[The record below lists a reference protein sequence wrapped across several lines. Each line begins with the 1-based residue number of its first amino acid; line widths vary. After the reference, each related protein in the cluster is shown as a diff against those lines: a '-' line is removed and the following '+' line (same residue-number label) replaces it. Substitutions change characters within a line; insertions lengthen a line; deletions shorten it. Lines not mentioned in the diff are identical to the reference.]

1 MSVSLKNSIAS
12 KGVNFA
18 SNMPDKIEQKSE
30 KKSWSN
36 TVKVAVTASALTAL
50 TSIAIGVMAVK
61 KGNAKAMAQGIKEG
75 LEKGQ
80 KLGIKEGI
88 EKGIKE
94 GSEAGFKKGFDQA
107 KKEMDK
113 VVKAVRSENYNEGVK
128 DGLKVASGKLNV
140 AFDNVDISLADFKSY
155 GGAFSRGRIKATING
170 QPFSGTLVT
179 PKTKITYNNGRLKKS
194 LLNDGTVKEYIGLQY
209 VSVTKG
215 NKFIDWTKE
224 KGKLVKEVSY
234 KGSSLGSFTTF
245 VDGIPVERTLESKG
259 MRFVKDLKTGETNV
273 LNPGMSSST
282 RIVDGKKLK
291 FLLTIMG

>member
-50 TSIAIGVMAVK
+50 ASIAIGVMAVK

-80 KLGIKEGI
+80 KLGIKEGIKKGI

-128 DGLKVASGKLNV
+128 DGLKVAIGKLNV

-155 GGAFSRGRIKATING
+155 GGAFSRGRIK
-170 QPFSGTLVT
+170 
-179 PKTKITYNNGRLKKS
+179 
-194 LLNDGTVKEYIGLQY
+194 
-209 VSVTKG
+209 
-215 NKFIDWTKE
+215 
-224 KGKLVKEVSY
+224 SY
-234 KGSSLGSFTTF
+234 YQWSTF
-245 VDGIPVERTLESKG
+245 
-259 MRFVKDLKTGETNV
+259 
-273 LNPGMSSST
+273 
-282 RIVDGKKLK
+282 
-291 FLLTIMG
+291 